1 MWEENNFAVSLR
13 VKRGHGYFLL
23 ASLTVPVSG
32 IFSSFDRV
40 ARNVPLDEEMNN
52 VRSMGPDRPNNANLC
67 PKKWWRYIRIDE
79 YVLQIY
85 SNIRKNLNRPSKKH

>member
-67 PKKWWRYIRIDE
+67 PKKWWRYRSSAFRRFWMC
-79 YVLQIY
+79 L
-85 SNIRKNLNRPSKKH
+85 

>member
-40 ARNVPLDEEMNN
+40 ARNVPLDEEMGL
-52 VRSMGPDRPNNANLC
+52 VRLPREIFAHGMRTFCTFLSAEC
-67 PKKWWRYIRIDE
+67 
-79 YVLQIY
+79 
-85 SNIRKNLNRPSKKH
+85 

>member
-67 PKKWWRYIRIDE
+67 PKKWWRYIFMQHD
-79 YVLQIY
+79 IY
-85 SNIRKNLNRPSKKH
+85 NHQSRKVEFYDIP

>member
-23 ASLTVPVSG
+23 TSLIVPVSG

-67 PKKWWRYIRIDE
+67 PKKWWRYNFDCE
-79 YVLQIY
+79 GGSKLM
-85 SNIRKNLNRPSKKH
+85 IRKVGRSG

>member
-67 PKKWWRYIRIDE
+67 PKKWWRYSSPSDE
-79 YVLQIY
+79 ARCSSASILA
-85 SNIRKNLNRPSKKH
+85 NLSR

>member
-23 ASLTVPVSG
+23 TSLIVPVSG

-67 PKKWWRYIRIDE
+67 PKKWWRYIRVVCSDAIGIAE
-79 YVLQIY
+79 MAKLPLLIAF
-85 SNIRKNLNRPSKKH
+85 